1 METSE
6 IKKILREKLTEN
18 EYDALTELVKNN
30 NDESF
35 EAKFKLLVTKEEF
48 NSYKLE
54 IKDEFKEVRKEIRAG
69 NDKIFWTI
77 VIAIFLLFIRSLIPL

>member
-6 IKKILREKLTEN
+6 IKKIVREKLTEN

-48 NSYKLE
+48 NSYRLE

-77 VIAIFLLFIRSLIPL
+77 VIAIFLLFIQSLIPL

>member
-77 VIAIFLLFIRSLIPL
+77 VIAIFLLFIRSLIPV